1 MQDTRI
7 FVVFSQYYR
16 SVVNQVE
23 KVPDQQKHG
32 RSVLKSR
39 VSIVRSIFSRLRQK
53 ALVSASHFSQTSIT
67 RYDNQLVQGY
77 HLKDCMNITSYEK
90 KEKNHGR

>member
-32 RSVLKSR
+32 TVCSK
-39 VSIVRSIFSRLRQK
+39 IQ
-53 ALVSASHFSQTSIT
+53 
-67 RYDNQLVQGY
+67 D
-77 HLKDCMNITSYEK
+77 
-90 KEKNHGR
+90 